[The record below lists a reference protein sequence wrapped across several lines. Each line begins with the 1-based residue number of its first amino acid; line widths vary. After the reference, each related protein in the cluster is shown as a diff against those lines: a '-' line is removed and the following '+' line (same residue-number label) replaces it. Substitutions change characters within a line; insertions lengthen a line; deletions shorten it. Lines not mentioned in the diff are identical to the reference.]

1 MSTPRAFVNP
11 LVRDLP
17 PSGIRRFFDLVASS
31 QGIISLGVGEPD
43 FVTPWRV
50 REAGIY
56 SLERGQ
62 TTYTSNRG
70 LIELRREIAAYLR
83 RWQGL
88 EYDPETEIL
97 VTVGVAEG
105 VDLALR
111 ATLAPGEEVLIPEP
125 CFVSYV
131 PCTVLA
137 GGRAVT
143 VPLSAEN
150 EFKVT
155 GEDLRRRVTGR
166 SKAMLLGF
174 PANPTGAV
182 MERGDLEAVAAVA
195 READL
200 LVITDEIYGE
210 LTYSGRHTSIATLPG
225 MRERTVF
232 LGGLSKAHAM
242 TGWRIGFACGPEP
255 VISAMVK
262 IHQYTIMSAP
272 TTGQWAA
279 VEALRHGGAEVE
291 RMVAEYDRRRRLML
305 AGFREMGLPCFE
317 PRGAFYIFPSVA
329 PTGLSDEEFALR
341 LLEEEQ
347 VAVVP
352 GSAFGP
358 SGQGHIRC
366 SYAAAVT
373 NLTAALERIGRFV
386 HRHATAAARSG

>member
-56 SLERGQ
+56 SIERGH

-105 VDLALR
+105 IDLALR

-155 GEDLRRRVTGR
+155 GEDLRRRVTDR
-166 SKAMLLGF
+166 AKALLLGF

-182 MERGDLEAVAAVA
+182 MERSDLEAVAAVA

-200 LVITDEIYGE
+200 LVLSDEIYGE

-225 MRERTVF
+225 MRERTIF

-279 VEALRHGGAEVE
+279 VEALSRGAAEVE
-291 RMVAEYDRRRRLML
+291 RMVSEYDRRRRLML
-305 AGFREMGLPCFE
+305 AGFHEMGLPCFE
-317 PRGAFYIFPSVA
+317 PRGAFYIFPSVT

-366 SYAAAVT
+366 SYAASVAQ
-373 NLTAALERIGRFV
+373 LTAALERIGRFV
-386 HRHATAAARSG
+386 RRHATAAARSG